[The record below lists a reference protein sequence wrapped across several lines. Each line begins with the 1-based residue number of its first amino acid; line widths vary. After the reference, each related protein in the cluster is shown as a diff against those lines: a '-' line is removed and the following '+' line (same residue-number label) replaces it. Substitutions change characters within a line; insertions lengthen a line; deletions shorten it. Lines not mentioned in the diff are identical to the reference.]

1 MNVNSIY
8 KFKLSKTS
16 NVSEDMFQCD
26 LTHAPTRRSIPIPP
40 GTKNVNIPFLSYS
53 IANATPTAPT
63 ICKKDLIISAK
74 RTINLIVIDFSKLS
88 KMFFHDNDCMRYFYS
103 TKHLP
108 GLFW

>member
-26 LTHAPTRRSIPIPP
+26 LTHAPTRRSNPIPP
-40 GTKNVNIPFLSYS
+40 GTKNVNMPFLSYS

-63 ICKKDLIISAK
+63 ICKKDLGISAK
-74 RTINLIVIDFSKLS
+74 KLLIISVIDF
-88 KMFFHDNDCMRYFYS
+88 FHIKQN
-103 TKHLP
+103 
-108 GLFW
+108 